1 MRANAEIREEKAKRV
16 ADLEAARQDLYTWF
30 SMHEDVKPFL
40 FFNFG
45 FQFFS
50 FWNEAY
56 IKNRMYIISYEYQE
70 RP

>member
-40 FFNFG
+40 FFLRFW
-45 FQFFS
+45 FS
-50 FWNEAY
+50 VLFLLE
-56 IKNRMYIISYEYQE
+56 
-70 RP
+70 